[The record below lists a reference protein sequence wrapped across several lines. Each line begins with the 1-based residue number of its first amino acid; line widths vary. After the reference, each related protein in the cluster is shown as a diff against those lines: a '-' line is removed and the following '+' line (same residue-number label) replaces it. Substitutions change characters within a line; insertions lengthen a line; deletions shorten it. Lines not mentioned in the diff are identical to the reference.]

1 MGIFLRNVHLVE
13 VNEFYM
19 ELMVTVRQIALCIIL
34 TRAGLI
40 LDPTAM
46 KALGF
51 FILRL
56 AAVPAIVEMVVI
68 TFIGHY
74 FMGMPWIWGVMAGAI
89 VSALSPA
96 IVVPCLFDLQ
106 ERGYGI
112 DKNICTVLIA
122 AASLDN
128 VLAITIYG
136 VVRNL
141 LFNNGECQKI
151 WETRPCC
158 NFFFKFFRRR
168 FDFENYNGSSWDF
181 NWNYL
186 RDYLGIYT
194 SLYTR
199 FEK

>member
-1 MGIFLRNVHLVE
+1 MGLFLRNVHLVDI
-13 VNEFYM
+13 NEFYM
-19 ELMVTVRQIALCIIL
+19 ELMVTVRQVALCIIL

-40 LDPTAM
+40 LDPAAM
-46 KALGF
+46 KLLGF

-56 AAVPAIVEMVVI
+56 ATVPACMEILVV

-74 FMGMPWIWGVMAGAI
+74 FMGMPWIWGVLAGSI

-96 IVVPCLFDLQ
+96 IVVPSLMDLQ

-128 VLAITIYG
+128 VLAITVFG

-141 LFNNGECQKI
+141 IFNNGKY
-151 WETRPCC
+151 
-158 NFFFKFFRRR
+158 KK
-168 FDFENYNGSSWDF
+168 
-181 NWNYL
+181 
-186 RDYLGIYT
+186 
-194 SLYTR
+194 LYKLHDSI
-199 FEK
+199 F